1 MENGKGNAT
10 EEGCFGY
17 KFEMNN
23 KETQRSLNEKMTI
36 GILVALVITNAVW
49 LATSEYSSP
58 LFALIIY
65 AVIAFLCWRRSHFQ
79 AGIIVGIIGL
89 GVHIYELLS
98 QGIIEL
104 RGFELGLF
112 FINLTF
118 PIPLIYFSYRAYQE
132 IKRRGAKI

>member
-1 MENGKGNAT
+1 
-10 EEGCFGY
+10 
-17 KFEMNN
+17 
-23 KETQRSLNEKMTI
+23 MTI
-36 GILVALVITNAVW
+36 GILVVLVIANAVW

-58 LFALIIY
+58 LIALIFY
-65 AVIAFLCWRRSHFQ
+65 ALIAFLCWRRSHFQ
-79 AGIIVGIIGL
+79 AGIIGGIVGL

-104 RGFELGLF
+104 RGLELGLF

-132 IKRRGAKI
+132 IKRRGRKDLKINDIPSPTAYDRREDNMQTDRREQQ

>member
-1 MENGKGNAT
+1 
-10 EEGCFGY
+10 
-17 KFEMNN
+17 MNN
-23 KETQRSLNEKMTI
+23 KETKRSLNEKMTI
-36 GILVALVITNAVW
+36 GILVVLVIANAVW

-58 LFALIIY
+58 LIALIFY
-65 AVIAFLCWRRSHFQ
+65 ALIAFLCWRRSHFQ
-79 AGIIVGIIGL
+79 AGLIGGIVGL

-104 RGFELGLF
+104 GGLELGLF